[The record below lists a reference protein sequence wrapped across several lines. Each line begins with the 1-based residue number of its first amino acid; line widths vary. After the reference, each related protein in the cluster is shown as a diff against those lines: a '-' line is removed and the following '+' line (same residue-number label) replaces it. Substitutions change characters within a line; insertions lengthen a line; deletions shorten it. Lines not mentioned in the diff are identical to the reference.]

1 MLLELCF
8 CNWFSKFVRRC
19 LVTISDMV
27 CLYMLCQAVNEQ
39 WLTLDF
45 VRIFVMMF
53 QVGSV
58 NCELCACL
66 CVYV

>member
-1 MLLELCF
+1 MGRF
-8 CNWFSKFVRRC
+8 

-45 VRIFVMMF
+45 VRIFVLMF